1 MSRHKR
7 KLVIIISV
15 IILTVFLYAQ
25 NNWIKVTSIDV
36 ESAKIQNNTR
46 IVHITDLHGKLFGK
60 DNKRLIG
67 LIKEQNPD
75 IIVFT
80 GDLIDRSD
88 KNITSSINT
97 LKELQAYRPLYY
109 IPGNHEFRSGKS
121 EQIFKALSK
130 LNVNV
135 LRCEIK
141 DIEVKGNRISI
152 LGMDE
157 TGVKRNVFLN
167 SLNEF
172 EKRETYKI
180 LLSHYPENI
189 NEYKDRNVNLVLSGH
204 AHGGQFILPFVGGV
218 YAPGQGFFP
227 EYYKGKYNVNGTDFI
242 VSSGLGNSSI
252 PIRLFNRPEVIVIN
266 LKSR

>member
-1 MSRHKR
+1 
-7 KLVIIISV
+7 
-15 IILTVFLYAQ
+15 
-25 NNWIKVTSIDV
+25 
-36 ESAKIQNNTR
+36 
-46 IVHITDLHGKLFGK
+46 
-60 DNKRLIG
+60 
-67 LIKEQNPD
+67 
-75 IIVFT
+75 
-80 GDLIDRSD
+80 
-88 KNITSSINT
+88 
-97 LKELQAYRPLYY
+97 
-109 IPGNHEFRSGKS
+109 
-121 EQIFKALSK
+121 
-130 LNVNV
+130 
-135 LRCEIK
+135 
-141 DIEVKGNRISI
+141 
-152 LGMDE
+152 MDE